1 MNNFKRIQFKHL
13 WLWLLF
19 ISVAFP
25 LRAVE
30 APLWPESADLPL
42 SPRVHTGTL
51 ANGLHYLLVNNKT
64 PEQAVI
70 VRMRVDVGSVMETDA
85 EQGLVHFLEHMAFNG
100 STGLAAGEMI
110 PTLQRLGLSFGADTN
125 AVTEFQQTVY
135 QFNLPSN
142 SQDKV
147 DTALFLMREIASN
160 LLLDPALI
168 EREKAV
174 VLSELRERSSA
185 DLENYRHQLTFL
197 MPQTL
202 LSQRFPVGEATSIQ
216 NANRDKL
223 LSLYQR
229 FYTPSRTSLIVV
241 GDIDVDRIEHKIK
254 QQFTDWQAAPQAAGV
269 KAQSIGTVQAKT
281 AVEAAAFFDP
291 SLQTSVSLGLL
302 KPQTPKPDTIALRE
316 QEILLEV
323 AHGILYRRLESQLL
337 HSQGLYGVSL
347 QIGPQY
353 DIAYGTQM
361 TLGTQ
366 ENNWQQG
373 IVLLEQTL
381 RQALEFG
388 FSQQEIDQQLK
399 RMHKGY
405 QLSAAGSNTIH
416 SVNIAESL
424 VNTVASR
431 RVPVEP
437 AWQLA
442 LFEKLMPSIT
452 PQKLQQSFKQAWEGI
467 PYLYLTNNKPIE
479 NIEKQLLAAYDSSRK
494 QAVKAPETKSIAEFA
509 YSQFGEPGQI
519 VADQRDATTGI
530 RKLEFANGVR
540 LNVKPTPF
548 NQGMT
553 LVSLNIGF
561 GEVPFPELD
570 GLSYLFNSA
579 FVQGGLGLHD
589 WDSLQDIF
597 AGQDISV
604 GLSLREQSFGGE
616 ISTNAAELRTQLGVL
631 TAYLVDPGMDQQAEQ
646 LFREQVIAEQ
656 QSIHSNPQLEFSNQ
670 FARIA
675 HNGDKRYGY
684 GNPDEILKR
693 QFAELAPS
701 FHSAVQQG
709 AIELAIVGDF
719 DEDKAIAEVA
729 QTLGAIARQ
738 PIPKGQTIVP
748 VFPKVPA
755 QMSLTHY
762 GQVDMAALA
771 QVWPTTDMSNPREL
785 VGLGL
790 LEQVLNI
797 LLTENVREKAGAS
810 YSPSAFSYSDLNPTG
825 YGYLGLFSV
834 TTKPM
839 LPEVAKYYAAA
850 VKQVKMP
857 SGISE
862 DLLNRARQPVLEWMQ
877 MAPQSNN
884 FWLDLAS
891 TAQSQPERFAGFNQR
906 LALVQQITPAELS
919 QLAQK
924 YLKDDKRLTIETLP
938 APITAQ

>member
-1 MNNFKRIQFKHL
+1 MNHFKRIQFKHL

-19 ISVAFP
+19 ISMALP

-42 SPRVHTGTL
+42 SQRVHTGTL
-51 ANGLHYLLVNNKT
+51 TNGLHYLLVNNKT

-147 DTALFLMREIASN
+147 DTALFLMREIAGN

-197 MPQTL
+197 MPQTV
-202 LSQRFPVGEATSIQ
+202 LSQRFPVGEATSIK
-216 NANRDKL
+216 NANREKL

-229 FYTPSRTSLIVV
+229 FYTPSRTTLIVV
-241 GDIDVDRIEHKIK
+241 GDIDVGRIEQKIK

-269 KAQSIGTVQAKT
+269 KAQSIGVVQTKSK
-281 AVEAAAFFDP
+281 VEASAFFDP

-302 KPQTPKPDTIALRE
+302 KPQQPKADTIAQRE
-316 QEILLEV
+316 QEILLEL

-337 HSQGLYGVSL
+337 HSQGLYGVNL
-347 QIGPQY
+347 QIGPEY

-373 IVLLEQTL
+373 IALLEQTL

-405 QLSAAGSNTIH
+405 QLNAAGSNTIH

-424 VNTVASR
+424 VNAVASK

-437 AWQLA
+437 EWQLA
-442 LFEKLMPSIT
+442 LFETLMPSIT
-452 PQKLQQSFKQAWEGI
+452 PQKLQQLFKQTWNGT
-467 PYLYLTNNKPIE
+467 PYLYLTSNKPID
-479 NIEKQLLAAYDSSRK
+479 NVEKQLLAAYNASQK
-494 QAVKAPETKSIAEFA
+494 QALKAPETKAIAEFA
-509 YSQFGEPGQI
+509 YSQFGEPGLI
-519 VADQRDATTGI
+519 VADQRDAITGI
-530 RKLEFANGVR
+530 RKIQFANGVR
-540 LNVKPTPF
+540 LNIKPTDF
-548 NQGMT
+548 NQGVA

-589 WDSLQDIF
+589 WDSMRDIF

-604 GLSLREQSFGGE
+604 SLSLREQSFGGE

-631 TAYLVDPGMDQQAEQ
+631 TAYLVDPGMDKQAEQ

-684 GNPDEILKR
+684 GNPEEILKR

-709 AIELAIVGDF
+709 AIELAIVGDVN
-719 DEDKAIAEVA
+719 EDKAIAEVA
-729 QTLGAIARQ
+729 QTLGGIARQ
-738 PIPKGQTIVP
+738 PIAKGQTIVP

-755 QMSLTHY
+755 HMSLMHY

-771 QVWPTTDMSNPREL
+771 QVWPTTDMSNLREQI
-785 VGLGL
+785 GLGL
-790 LEQVLNI
+790 LEQVLSI

-810 YSPSAFSYSDLNPTG
+810 YSPSAFSYNDLNPTG

-834 TTKPM
+834 TTKSM
-839 LPEVAKYYAAA
+839 LPEVAQYYAAA
-850 VKQVKMP
+850 VKQVQAP
-857 SGISE
+857 AGISE

-891 TAQSQPERFAGFNQR
+891 TAQSQPDRFAGFNQR
-906 LALVQQITPAELS
+906 LVLVQQITPAQLS

-938 APITAQ
+938 APATAQ